1 MSQFLNKTS
10 TAVMMLIIVIGLVVY
25 FGRKSN
31 GKSLTPVVAK
41 TTDETKKVEAAV

>member
-25 FGRKSN
+25 FGRKAT
-31 GKSLTPVVAK
+31 GKSVTTKLVTPAK
-41 TTDETKKVEAAV
+41 PEEPKV